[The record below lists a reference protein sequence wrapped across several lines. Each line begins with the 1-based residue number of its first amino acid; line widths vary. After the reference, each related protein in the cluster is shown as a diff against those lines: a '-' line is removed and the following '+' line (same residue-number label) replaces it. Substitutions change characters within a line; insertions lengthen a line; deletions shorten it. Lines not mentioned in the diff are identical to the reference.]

1 MGRTGLKG
9 NVEGSASQGTSPEGL
24 QGHHFGMR
32 RASSGVE
39 TFCDDLAAFDH
50 HGTDHGIRVSITPPF
65 SRKG

>member
-1 MGRTGLKG
+1 MW
-9 NVEGSASQGTSPEGL
+9 
-24 QGHHFGMR
+24 